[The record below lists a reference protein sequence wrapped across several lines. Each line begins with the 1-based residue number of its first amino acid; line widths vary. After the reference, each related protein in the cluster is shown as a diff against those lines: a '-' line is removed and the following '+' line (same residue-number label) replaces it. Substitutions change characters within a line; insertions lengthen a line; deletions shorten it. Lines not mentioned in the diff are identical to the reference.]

1 MTKKDD
7 FFRETTLR
15 ICGSLEIEKA
25 LADVYDFFKIYFPII
40 GVSLNIK
47 DENLGA
53 FRRIALAA
61 DNQKEFPEEITPLS
75 KDLWNELQ
83 AMVPH
88 DPFIFTSEMD
98 EPFSTFA
105 ALAKLEDKAELVL
118 PLWTNGKL
126 IGALGLRAVKEELLT
141 RHHMELLS
149 SIRPPMTIAL
159 TNALAHEKIKRTS
172 ELLAEDNR
180 LLREEFICMAT
191 EGIIGHDGGL
201 NNLMQMVKQ
210 VAPLNNTVLLLGETG
225 TGKEMI
231 ANAIHFSSS
240 YKNGPFIK
248 VNCGAIPEH
257 LIDSE
262 LFGHEKGAFTGAIT
276 EHRGRFERAN
286 TGSIFLDE
294 IGELP
299 LQAQTRLLRVLQNR
313 EIERVGGQ
321 KSLPVNIRVIAATNR
336 NLESMVKENKFREDL
351 WFRLNVFPLIIPPLR
366 QRKEDIPTL
375 TIHFIRKKSR
385 EMGIKN
391 LPAIVPGAL
400 ERLMS
405 YNWPGNVRELENL
418 VERELI
424 VHRDGMLTFES
435 LQNIVQHKVD
445 KFSNFEIPGIN
456 TNIWPIDDVVI
467 AHINRALQ
475 TANGKVSGPGGAAEL
490 LRINPNT
497 LIARMKKLKI
507 RYQRNNQTGYP
518 PEASGYYL

>member
-15 ICGSLEIEKA
+15 ICGSLQIKKA
-25 LADVYDFFKIYFPII
+25 LADVFDYFKLHFPII
-40 GVSLNIK
+40 GMSLSIK
-47 DENLGA
+47 DDDLGA

-61 DNQKEFPEEITPLS
+61 DNQKEYPEEIAPLS
-75 KDLWNELQ
+75 KNLWNGLQ
-83 AMVPH
+83 ALSPY
-88 DPFIFTSEMD
+88 DSFIFTADMN
-98 EPFSTFA
+98 EPFASFA
-105 ALAKLEDKAELVL
+105 VLAKLGEKAELVV
-118 PLWTNGKL
+118 PLWTDGKL
-126 IGALGLRAVKEELLT
+126 IGVLGLRATRKELFT
-141 RHHMELLS
+141 RHHIELLS
-149 SIRPPMTIAL
+149 SVSSPVTIAL

-180 LLREEFICMAT
+180 LLRDEFIWTAT
-191 EGIIGHDGGL
+191 DGIIGHGGGL

-225 TGKEMI
+225 TGKEVI
-231 ANAIHFSSS
+231 ANAIHFSSP
-240 YKNGPFIK
+240 YKDGPFIK

-262 LFGHEKGAFTGAIT
+262 LFGHEMGAFTGATT

-299 LQAQTRLLRVLQNR
+299 AQAQIRLLRVMQHR
-313 EIERVGGQ
+313 ELERVGGQ
-321 KSLPVNIRVIAATNR
+321 KTLPLNIRVIAATHR
-336 NLESMVKENKFREDL
+336 DLVSMVKENKFREDL
-351 WFRLNVFPLIIPPLR
+351 WFRLNIFPLIIPPLR
-366 QRKEDIPTL
+366 QRKEDIPAL
-375 TIHFIRKKSR
+375 TVHFISKKSR

-391 LPAIVPGAL
+391 LPTIAPGSL

-435 LQNIVQHKVD
+435 LPIAVQHGTIE
-445 KFSNFEIPGIN
+445 FSNADPLEN
-456 TNIWPIDDVVI
+456 NNNILPIDDII
-467 AHINRALQ
+467 AKHISRALQ
-475 TANGKVSGPGGAAEL
+475 VTKGKISGPGGAAEL

-497 LIARMKKLKI
+497 LCARMKKLNI
-507 RYQRNNQTGYP
+507 
-518 PEASGYYL
+518 YYKRKTKNSITA

>member
-1 MTKKDD
+1 MVRNDD
-7 FFRETTLR
+7 FFKETTLR
-15 ICGSLEIEKA
+15 ICGSLDIAKA
-25 LADVYDFFKIYFPII
+25 LADVYDYFRFHFPII

-47 DENLGA
+47 DDDLGA
-53 FRRIALAA
+53 VRRIALAA
-61 DNQKEFPEEITPLS
+61 DNQKEFPEEITPFP

-83 AMVPH
+83 SLALY
-88 DPFIFTSEMD
+88 DPFIFTADMD
-98 EPFSTFA
+98 EPFSSFA
-105 ALAKLEDKAELVL
+105 VLGKLEDKAELVL
-118 PLWTNGKL
+118 PLWTDDKL
-126 IGALGLRAVKEELLT
+126 IGALGLRATKQELLT

-159 TNALAHEKIKRTS
+159 INALAHEKIKRTS

-180 LLREEFICMAT
+180 LLREEFIWTAT

-210 VAPLNNTVLLLGETG
+210 VAPLNNTVLILGETG
-225 TGKEMI
+225 TGKEVI

-262 LFGHEKGAFTGAIT
+262 LFGHEKGAFTGAVT

-299 LQAQTRLLRVLQNR
+299 AQAQIRLLRVLQNR
-313 EIERVGGQ
+313 EIERVGGH
-321 KSLPVNIRVIAATNR
+321 KSLPLNIRVIAATNR
-336 NLESMVKENKFREDL
+336 NLEGMVIESKFREDL
-351 WFRLNVFPLIIPPLR
+351 WYRLNVFPLIIPPLR
-366 QRKEDIPTL
+366 QRKEDIPAL
-375 TIHFIRKKSR
+375 TIHFISKKSR

-391 LPAIVPGAL
+391 LPSVAPGAL
-400 ERLMS
+400 ERLRD
-405 YNWPGNVRELENL
+405 YDWPGNVRELENL

-424 VHRDGMLTFES
+424 VHRDGILTFES
-435 LQNIVQHKVD
+435 LPGNVQHGA
-445 KFSNFEIPGIN
+445 NEILDYSIN
-456 TNIWPIDDVVI
+456 NDIWPIDDVV
-467 AHINRALQ
+467 ATHIKRALRV
-475 TANGKVSGPGGAAEL
+475 TKGKISGPGGAAEL

-497 LIARMKKLKI
+497 LHARMKKFDI
-507 RYQRNNQTGYP
+507 YYQGAKHRK
-518 PEASGYYL
+518 